1 MCPKCVQTSGIT
13 GRLIIALHD
22 MEALKL
28 SGLEVD
34 FYFNAFDSCNV
45 EKSGKLSSDRVRMFL
60 SRFGISDSLIDEI
73 MQLSNSSASS
83 LWGRA
88 NFFTALKFVSLA
100 QSGIPLSKN
109 ELLKH
114 SI

>member
-1 MCPKCVQTSGIT
+1 
-13 GRLIIALHD
+13 

-28 SGLEVD
+28 SAVEVN
-34 FYFNAFDSCNV
+34 FYFNAFDSCDV
-45 EKSGKLSSDRVRMFL
+45 DRSGKLSSDRVKTFL
-60 SRFGISDSLIDEI
+60 SRFGISNALIHEI
-73 MQLSNSSASS
+73 MQLSNSSTSS

-100 QSGIPLSKN
+100 QSGIPVSKN
-109 ELLKH
+109 ELFKY